1 MASVSTEVLLELGGE
16 VAPSSKLV
24 PDMSVVFT
32 RPEVRNEVT
41 GVRELEL
48 FPDNLEET
56 GEGEIIAGEDT
67 REDGKLVSS

>member
-16 VAPSSKLV
+16 MAPSSKLI
-24 PDMSVVFT
+24 PDMSVVFL
-32 RPEVRNEVT
+32 RPELRSEAT
-41 GVRELEL
+41 DVRELKL

-56 GEGEIIAGEDT
+56 GEGEVMAGKDT

>member
-1 MASVSTEVLLELGGE
+1 MASVSIEVLLELGGE
-16 VAPSSKLV
+16 MAPSSKLI

-32 RPEVRNEVT
+32 RPEVRSEVT

-48 FPDNLEET
+48 FPGNLEET
-56 GEGEIIAGEDT
+56 GEGEVIAGEDT

>member
-1 MASVSTEVLLELGGE
+1 MASVSTEVLLKLGGE
-16 VAPSSKLV
+16 VAPSSKFI

-32 RPEVRNEVT
+32 RPEVRSEVT

-67 REDGKLVSS
+67 REGGKLVSS

>member
-56 GEGEIIAGEDT
+56 GEGEVIAGKDT